1 MILQTVP
8 SSTTVEVSTTTKEDI
23 MSEISN
29 VLTGDE
35 IIEMADNIRERR
47 GDYLADLDALES
59 FALEHAA

>member
-8 SSTTVEVSTTTKEDI
+8 NSTTVEVSTTTKENI

-29 VLTGDE
+29 ILTEDE
-35 IIEMADNIRERR
+35 ITKMADNIRERR

-59 FALEHAA
+59 FALERAA